1 MKKTIHCFVS
11 GRVQGV
17 CFRMSTEQQAK
28 ILGLTGW
35 VRNLSDGRVE
45 VMASGESGLIDELQ
59 QWLSHGPTM
68 AKVIN
73 VESHNIDFQEFS
85 DFSIRWVYQQNL
97 LN

>member
-1 MKKTIHCFVS
+1 MEKTIHCFVS

-45 VMASGESGLIDELQ
+45 VMASGEPGLIDELRT
-59 QWLSHGPTM
+59 WLSHGPAM
-68 AKVIN
+68 AKVLN
-73 VESHNIDFQEFS
+73 VECHTTDYQEFS
-85 DFSIRWVYQQNL
+85 DFSTR
-97 LN
+97 

>member
-1 MKKTIHCFVS
+1 MNKTIHCFVS

-45 VMASGESGLIDELQ
+45 VIASGETSLIDELQ
-59 QWLSHGPTM
+59 QWLSHGPKM

-73 VESHNIDFQEFS
+73 LECHNIDYQEFA
-85 DFSIRWVYQQNL
+85 DFSIK
-97 LN
+97 